1 MRLLGKIALGAA
13 TTIMLIGCGEGSK
26 YGDKEY
32 TFEYLRDNEQLLV
45 ELVQWC
51 ELNQTAY
58 DRKSRLTQKWGN
70 EPSKWEKLVEK
81 YGTKKQ

>member
-32 TFEYLRDNEQLLV
+32 TFEYLRDNE
-45 ELVQWC
+45 
-51 ELNQTAY
+51 
-58 DRKSRLTQKWGN
+58 
-70 EPSKWEKLVEK
+70 
-81 YGTKKQ
+81 

>member
-13 TTIMLIGCGEGSK
+13 ATIMLIGCGEGSK

-51 ELNQTAY
+51 ELN
-58 DRKSRLTQKWGN
+58 
-70 EPSKWEKLVEK
+70 
-81 YGTKKQ
+81 